1 MKRFFNRKDSKCSS
15 NQDIL
20 TKKANILTSLVRV
33 SILPTVLIGMFCL
46 AWVDS
51 EQRNNFA
58 DLAQNVIVFSLG
70 SATERAR
77 KNLEQK

>member
-1 MKRFFNRKDSKCSS
+1 MRRFFNRKNFNSS
-15 NQDIL
+15 NTEKISS
-20 TKKANILTSLVRV
+20 KKANTLILLIRV
-33 SILPTVLIGMFCL
+33 SILPTVLMGMFFL
-46 AWVDS
+46 AWIDS

-77 KNLEQK
+77 KELEPK